1 MVKFEIMATHFYSY
15 IFILLL
21 VPLTGYAPVE
31 NSEEVQSR
39 PNILWLTLE
48 DTSEYQFGCYGN
60 TDINTPTIDMLA
72 TKGIR
77 FINASSTAPHCSPA
91 RSTLI
96 TGCYATT
103 FGMDVHRED
112 YETPSDIFYTRYL
125 REAGYYC
132 TNNSKTDYNTTID
145 DKSLWDECG
154 REATYNSTS
163 RKPGQP
169 FFSVFNTEATHMGRI
184 RSITLEGRR
193 DFKALGIDPETIKI
207 PGHVPDLPAMRSDE
221 AYQLEASRED
231 DRWVKAFLDD
241 LGERGQADNT
251 IVFFFSD
258 HGGCL
263 PRGKGFPYE
272 SGLHIPL
279 VIYVPPRWQDENEI
293 ESGTVLT
300 DLVGFVDFA
309 PTILSMAGVEPPE
322 FMQGNAFLGPYAGAP
337 RKYQFGFRTNQE
349 NYHFDPCRTVS
360 DGRYKY
366 IRNYTP

>member
-193 DFKALGIDPETIKI
+193 DFKALGIDP
-207 PGHVPDLPAMRSDE
+207 
-221 AYQLEASRED
+221 
-231 DRWVKAFLDD
+231 DRPCVLMKHTSWKL
-241 LGERGQADNT
+241 
-251 IVFFFSD
+251 
-258 HGGCL
+258 HGRMTG
-263 PRGKGFPYE
+263 G
-272 SGLHIPL
+272 
-279 VIYVPPRWQDENEI
+279 
-293 ESGTVLT
+293 
-300 DLVGFVDFA
+300 
-309 PTILSMAGVEPPE
+309 
-322 FMQGNAFLGPYAGAP
+322 
-337 RKYQFGFRTNQE
+337 
-349 NYHFDPCRTVS
+349 
-360 DGRYKY
+360 
-366 IRNYTP
+366 